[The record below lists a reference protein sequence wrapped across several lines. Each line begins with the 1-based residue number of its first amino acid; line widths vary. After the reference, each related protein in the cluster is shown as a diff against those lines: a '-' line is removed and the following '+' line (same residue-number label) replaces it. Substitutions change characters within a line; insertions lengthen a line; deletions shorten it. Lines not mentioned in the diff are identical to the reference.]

1 MVAIMSAH
9 HWDTPT
15 DTSQEMQICQIN
27 TIYIK
32 LYKFFLSAI
41 GCFVLHF
48 LLFNVYSIILVLC
61 VFP

>member
-15 DTSQEMQICQIN
+15 DTSQEMQIFQIN

-32 LYKFFLSAI
+32 LYKFFFISNRVF
-41 GCFVLHF
+41 CVTFFV
-48 LLFNVYSIILVLC
+48 I
-61 VFP
+61 